1 MVPDDSADSET
12 EIYRQWW
19 NEGRVDGV
27 LLCDVRDGDPRVP
40 AVHAM
45 GLPAVVVGPPG
56 AGGPLASV
64 WSDDA
69 VSMTE
74 AVEHLAALGHRRI
87 ARVAGIRALAHTRTR
102 TKAFESACTR
112 LAVAWPETVWTDYS
126 GEDGARA
133 TRALLDLADPPTAVV
148 YDNDI
153 MAVAGLA
160 VAQEMGRVVPADLS
174 IVAWDDSPVCPLV
187 HPPLTA
193 LSRDIVA
200 YGTNAARQLLAAI
213 AGDPVTHL
221 QDEPA
226 HLTIRAST
234 APAPT

>member
-1 MVPDDSADSET
+1 
-12 EIYRQWW
+12 
-19 NEGRVDGV
+19 
-27 LLCDVRDGDPRVP
+27 
-40 AVHAM
+40 M
-45 GLPAVVVGPPG
+45 GLPAVVVGPPE

-87 ARVAGIRALAHTRTR
+87 ARVAGIRELAHTRTR
-102 TKAFESACTR
+102 TRAFETACTR

-133 TRALLDLADPPTAVV
+133 TQALLGLADPPTAVI

-160 VAQEMGRVVPADLS
+160 VAQEMGRVVPADLA
-174 IVAWDDSPVCPLV
+174 IVALVAAPVRTISKSIRAACAPNPTMSRRTTVSGGPTIWHSGESSPATIDTSAG
-187 HPPLTA
+187 TA
-193 LSRDIVA
+193 RPSSR
-200 YGTNAARQLLAAI
+200 AAPSPAI
-213 AGDPVTHL
+213 AITSL
-221 QDEPA
+221 
-226 HLTIRAST
+226 S
-234 APAPT
+234 